1 MKKENTIETYLT
13 YSSKIGDWKA
23 LYKAV
28 SEKYQIN
35 SALYPG
41 SHIDIAPSFVI
52 PKVTYVDNFKG
63 AIRFFKQMDDIQHYI
78 NQQKEYA
85 QSSEVTFIGQD
96 YTEKIAVPLV
106 DLIISQYAGFVGQA
120 TKAYLKPGGILLC
133 NDSHADATLAKFDH
147 DFELIGVIKTGNQ
160 ITTAHLEDYFILSRK
175 RTVDLEKIKATMK
188 GPKYQQNAENYIF
201 RKRK

>member
-1 MKKENTIETYLT
+1 MKKENILETYLT
-13 YSSKIGDWKA
+13 YASKIGDRKA
-23 LYKAV
+23 LYQAV
-28 SEKYQIN
+28 SEKYQIH

-63 AIRFFKQMDDIQHYI
+63 AIRFFKQMDDIKHYI
-78 NQQKEYA
+78 TQQKEYVQA
-85 QSSEVTFIGQD
+85 SEVTFIAQD
-96 YTEKIAVPLV
+96 YTEKLAVSPV

-120 TKAYLKPGGILLC
+120 TKSYLKPGGILLC

-147 DFELIGVIKTGNQ
+147 DFELIGVIKTGNHI
-160 ITTAHLEDYFILSRK
+160 ITTHLEDYFILSRK

>member
-1 MKKENTIETYLT
+1 MKKENMIETYLS
-13 YSSKIGDWKA
+13 YSSKIGDRKA

-28 SEKYQIN
+28 SEKYQIH

-78 NQQKEYA
+78 NQQKEYP

-96 YTEKIAVPLV
+96 YTEKIAVPRV

-133 NDSHADATLAKFDH
+133 NDSHADATLAKFDP
-147 DFELIGVIKTGNQ
+147 DFELIGVIKTGHKI
-160 ITTAHLEDYFILSRK
+160 ITTHLEDYFVLSK
-175 RTVDLEKIKATMK
+175 NRTVDLEKIKATMK

-201 RKRK
+201 RKCQ